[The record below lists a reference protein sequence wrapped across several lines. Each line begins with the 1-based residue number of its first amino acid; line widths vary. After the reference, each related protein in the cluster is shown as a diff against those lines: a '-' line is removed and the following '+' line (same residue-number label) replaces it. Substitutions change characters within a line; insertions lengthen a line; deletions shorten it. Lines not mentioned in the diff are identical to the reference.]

1 MCYTQLEDSF
11 LLEFQEK
18 GKVFRESD
26 IVDCDIG
33 NLTQEPLE
41 KQLQKQCQQ
50 LEAKLKEQ
58 NEQLETKMNEQSE
71 QLKEQSEQLETKLKG
86 QLEVKLNEH
95 SEKLSEQFQE
105 AVRQLSEC
113 HKVYTITVL

>member
-1 MCYTQLEDSF
+1 M
-11 LLEFQEK
+11 
-18 GKVFRESD
+18 FRETD
-26 IVDCDIG
+26 IAGCDIA
-33 NLTQEPLE
+33 NLFQDSIE
-41 KQLQKQCQQ
+41 KQLQKQRQQ

-58 NEQLETKMNEQSE
+58 
-71 QLKEQSEQLETKLKG
+71 SEQLEAKLRG

-113 HKVYTITVL
+113 HKVYTYTVV